1 VKLDLSK
8 GQLLRFAYDGTLT
21 SGVVV
26 DSQRTPGLSALV
38 TVVTDASIPENA
50 RLTLL
55 GVPGIGECGQA
66 HPVLEDGKVFVKLV
80 VGYAHVEISTLG
92 T

>member
-1 VKLDLSK
+1 MKLDLSK

-26 DSQRTPGLSALV
+26 DSQRSPGLSASV

-50 RLTLL
+50 QLTLL
-55 GVPGIGECGQA
+55 GVPGAGDCGQA
-66 HPVLEDGKVFVKLV
+66 HPILEGGHVFVKLAI
-80 VGYAHVEISTLG
+80 GYAHVEISTLG